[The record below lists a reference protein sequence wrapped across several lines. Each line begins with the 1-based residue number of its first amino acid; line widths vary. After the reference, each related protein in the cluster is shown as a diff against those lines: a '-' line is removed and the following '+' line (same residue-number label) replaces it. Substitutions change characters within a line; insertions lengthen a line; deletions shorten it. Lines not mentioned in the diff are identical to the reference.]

1 MGLEPTPSAVQRQA
15 RWLTGVVDGSQ
26 TRISKPIPPSA
37 YSDERLRSP
46 FTGVKIPAERSGCY
60 RVEGDFVAQPFQ
72 TPHKTTLDEL
82 TIPLIEVIAT

>member
-1 MGLEPTPSAVQRQA
+1 MLPPTVSEALLVHSLP
-15 RWLTGVVDGSQ
+15 
-26 TRISKPIPPSA
+26 
-37 YSDERLRSP
+37 LRPYFRRKLQCSSSVN
-46 FTGVKIPAERSGCY
+46 TWIAGVKIPAERSGCY

>member
-1 MGLEPTPSAVQRQA
+1 MTKGAKASAKA
-15 RWLTGVVDGSQ
+15 PWL
-26 TRISKPIPPSA
+26 
-37 YSDERLRSP
+37 SDELLRMHQP
-46 FTGVKIPAERSGCY
+46 GVKIPAERSGCY

>member
-1 MGLEPTPSAVQRQA
+1 METLPLGGATIPPTITPI
-15 RWLTGVVDGSQ
+15 DGS
-26 TRISKPIPPSA
+26 S
-37 YSDERLRSP
+37 
-46 FTGVKIPAERSGCY
+46 GVKIPAERSGCY

>member
-1 MGLEPTPSAVQRQA
+1 MPPDVASDYSRETGRGYELSGFATLIQHLGNEP
-15 RWLTGVVDGSQ
+15 L
-26 TRISKPIPPSA
+26 RIS
-37 YSDERLRSP
+37 LLG
-46 FTGVKIPAERSGCY
+46 TGVKIPAERSGCY

>member
-1 MGLEPTPSAVQRQA
+1 VRGFLRELFASWKRTSDNFPS
-15 RWLTGVVDGSQ
+15 LP
-26 TRISKPIPPSA
+26 RIS
-37 YSDERLRSP
+37 LLG
-46 FTGVKIPAERSGCY
+46 TGVKIPAERSGCY